1 MEIYLDDRV
10 FKGLECELPVHSV
23 DILFLNQARRPQ
35 ANAPG
40 FYRLILSTKC
50 VYVCVCVSTPEASNN
65 QWRDVAWYGPHMI
78 S

>member
-35 ANAPG
+35 ASAPG

-50 VYVCVCVSTPEASNN
+50 VYVCVCVSTPRLVITSGVM
-65 QWRDVAWYGPHMI
+65 WHDMDPI
-78 S
+78 